1 MSLFISEPITELEPQ
16 TKAKLRSTQILT
28 SLPQLISELVQNSL
42 DAGASHIEVGM
53 DPAEWECWVRDDGQG
68 MSTEG
73 MRLLTQGHEKGRYNS
88 SKSYEASQTEAGTFG
103 FRGEALASAMELSC
117 LEISSRT
124 PNARESWSVILKA
137 MRWRRER
144 AGTTAVCR
152 DVFFNVPV
160 RRKSHPNVA
169 RTLELTRK
177 ELENLAL
184 VFPQVSIT
192 LDHTNELQKS
202 RVLSVSKTVSSL
214 AAFRALYGKAM
225 AESVEELN
233 IRSED
238 LAIEGFIS
246 LNGSHSRGFQNFYIN
261 RHPMVFGEIQRAI
274 EQMFAASGFGR
285 MAHGGDEYDSNLP
298 PRTLRSPKKT
308 DRKPVYV
315 LNLGVSSA
323 QVDNFLEPAKSMVR
337 FQASSVPCRS
347 FSYLLR
353 CQDTNRV
360 LSFVL
365 EVIHRFLSR
374 NGFATA
380 TSRPTGTEAV
390 QTEQS
395 SRPSRKRV
403 RRETI
408 EPDSSDARLAL
419 KASSNTQGLTKLS
432 ESYRDRRTG
441 DDDTCIEHGDSGYF
455 EWADPSTGESFSI
468 DSQTGN
474 SLPQHRSLDQTQTN
488 RSEADNDSSEL
499 SSTSRLDRSWLKKNS
514 PSASGSN
521 EEVPT
526 WLADALKRNDTFAF
540 PEKGVFSTKTT
551 SSNTPLGHRP
561 TPRAHTGVL
570 LENHWASSLT
580 QCSQPTSKTF
590 SRQDLHNSEVI
601 AQVDTKFI
609 ACVFRITAASERIL
623 VLVDQHAADERVRAE
638 RYLKRLCTGFIQD
651 KVDVFRFDSPIKILL
666 ARREAEILAR
676 PDLLNALSRWGLC
689 IDIRVPSAFD
699 GRNLTEGQDFCQAE
713 VLFVPDV
720 VSKRLVDKRELSE
733 FVKAMATTID
743 AEGCSHWPPPSA
755 SGAED
760 GYWVKALRFCPL
772 PLFELVNSRACRGAI
787 MFNDPLDR
795 PQCQRLIMQLGET
808 VFPFQCA
815 HGRSVA
821 LALIVDSFDV
831 FHSST
836 GHTGHW
842 GKASNQ
848 QLQGTFESTKPEDAV
863 KQILDKG
870 VSKSGQGFGSK
881 IGDPNLSRGGKDA
894 RTSR

>member
-124 PNARESWSVILKA
+124 PNARESWSVILKGGEQLYLGPSV
-137 MRWRRER
+137 RWRRER

-202 RVLSVSKTVSSL
+202 RVLSVSKTGSSL

-337 FQASSVPCRS
+337 FQ
-347 FSYLLR
+347 
-353 CQDTNRV
+353 DTNRV

-380 TSRPTGTEAV
+380 TSRLTGTEAV

-408 EPDSSDARLAL
+408 EPDSSDAQLAL

-499 SSTSRLDRSWLKKNS
+499 SSTSRLDRSWLKKNG

-623 VLVDQHAADERVRAE
+623 VLVDQHAADERVRVE
-638 RYLKRLCTGFIQD
+638 RYLKRLCIGFIQD

-699 GRNLTEGQDFCQAE
+699 GRNLTEGQDFCQGE

-815 HGRSVA
+815 HGRPSIAPLLRLDNVPPITHINWRA
-821 LALIVDSFDV
+821 FD
-831 FHSST
+831 
-836 GHTGHW
+836 
-842 GKASNQ
+842 Q
-848 QLQGTFESTKPEDAV
+848 EP
-863 KQILDKG
+863 
-870 VSKSGQGFGSK
+870 
-881 IGDPNLSRGGKDA
+881 
-894 RTSR
+894 